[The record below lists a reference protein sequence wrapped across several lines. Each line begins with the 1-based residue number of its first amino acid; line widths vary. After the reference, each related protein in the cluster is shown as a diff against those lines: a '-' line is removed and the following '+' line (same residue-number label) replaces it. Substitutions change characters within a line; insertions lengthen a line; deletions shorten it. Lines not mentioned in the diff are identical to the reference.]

1 MCIRDSIK
9 LITPKIK
16 EAGNKHLN
24 FVPTS
29 SSTMLV
35 ALGDAIAMTIA
46 YKRKFKK
53 ENFGHF
59 HPSGSLGKNL
69 SPVTDIMKKG
79 NDIPMVKE
87 NYSIS
92 KVILEISSK
101 RLGCALVINKNK
113 KIVGFCS
120 DGDLRRFMKKNKNF
134 YHKCAKDMMSKQP
147 TTINEKYLIIDAL
160 KIMNQK
166 KITVLVVEKNKKIK
180 GLIHMHDIIS
190 FLGI

>member
-1 MCIRDSIK
+1 MARGKREYVRLAKPMGYVDLDK
-9 LITPKIK
+9 N
-16 EAGNKHLN
+16 E
-24 FVPTS
+24 FDDF
-29 SSTMLV
+29 
-35 ALGDAIAMTIA
+35 LGK
-46 YKRKFKK
+46 KRR
-53 ENFGHF
+53 GRRL
-59 HPSGSLGKNL
+59 GGLASLGKNL
-69 SPVTDIMKKG
+69 SPVTDIMKKR

-120 DGDLRRFMKKNKNF
+120 DGDLRRFMRKNKNF
-134 YHKCAKDMMSKQP
+134 HHKCAKDMMSKQP
-147 TTINEKYLIIDAL
+147 TTINEKSLIIDAL

-166 KITVLVVEKNKKIK
+166 KITVLIVEKNKKIK